1 MMVEGALS
9 AVATIITIAL
19 YRRSF
24 VVRRQLRDAA
34 ATPRDPHSGNHP
46 TTLS

>member
-24 VVRRQLRDAA
+24 VFRRQFF
-34 ATPRDPHSGNHP
+34 
-46 TTLS
+46 